1 MSFFQVLHDGDT
13 IGTCTLTDTATVTG
27 RSAMSCVNIGIKF
40 TGIKLVSVVFVIHPE
55 ALDIWNPDAFGA
67 GGHTGLT
74 EAAIVICGQGSVIFQ
89 KFFMHRCILTI
100 DGFTVVNDFLS
111 LI

>member
-1 MSFFQVLHDGDT
+1 MSFFQVLHNGDT
-13 IGTCTLTDTATVTG
+13 IGTCTLTDAATVAG
-27 RSAMSCVNIGIKF
+27 RSALSRVNIGIEF

-74 EAAIVICGQGSVIFQ
+74 EAAIVICRQSSVILQ
-89 KFFMHRCILTI
+89 EFFMHRCI
-100 DGFTVVNDFLS
+100 FPV
-111 LI
+111 